1 MPLYVPHVIHSF
13 LYPTPV
19 GLWCGVRSYLLLN
32 KLQFF
37 WRAPNR
43 IRKCWYLCENVN
55 TPTAVLGPHFFVSLM
70 LVSCPVLFCRW
81 DGDVRRRWER
91 TSLSAL
97 VCAADCGRRLQ
108 IYYWGH
114 WAKSEDR
121 LFITVIHHPATKK
134 EQHFCGEWPCV
145 WKVLFSDLI
154 RWLNPE
160 LSIPLLFLL
169 SCGRDENWHQQQST
183 FYLQEITL
191 CGWTLCALIWN
202 LQFAYLCPIYSHSG
216 TSLLIY
222 DAPEPPNV
230 NMLLMWEILDVGC
243 ELDTCALLCSVR
255 CGYWLVVRLF
265 YCRWPEKQSKLWIYD
280 RVLQYLLWI
289 CGK

>member
-1 MPLYVPHVIHSF
+1 MSFIHSF
-13 LYPTPV
+13 RPPTPV
-19 GLWCGVRSYLLLN
+19 CLWCGVRTYLLLN

-169 SCGRDENWHQQQST
+169 SSGLEWKLAPAAKHILFAGN
-183 FYLQEITL
+183 YTL
-191 CGWTLCALIWN
+191 WLDIVCFDLEFAICLFMSDLFSLGNVIAN
-202 LQFAYLCPIYSHSG
+202 LWRSRA
-216 TSLLIY
+216 
-222 DAPEPPNV
+222 
-230 NMLLMWEILDVGC
+230 
-243 ELDTCALLCSVR
+243 
-255 CGYWLVVRLF
+255 
-265 YCRWPEKQSKLWIYD
+265 SK
-280 RVLQYLLWI
+280 
-289 CGK
+289 C